1 MLQQTEQAAEQL
13 QWLQCVEESTERQRE
28 ESMVMRD
35 ALVVAESI
43 RQREGANDALSHELM
58 RANDQLAT
66 YMDEALQNADVDDDD
81 DDVTWVQLR
90 ALLAAEPMSATTT
103 TTAGRVVRERAQ
115 HRGPAGAPPGA
126 PAPRRGVDAVV
137 GGAARARQ
145 ERQGLGGRPAR
156 PPAPPPR
163 GGHRGE

>member
-1 MLQQTEQAAEQL
+1 MLQQTEQAAEQA
-13 QWLQCVEESTERQRE
+13 QWLQCVENEADRQRE

-43 RQREGANDALSHELM
+43 RAREGRNDTLSHELM

-66 YMDEALQNADVDDDD
+66 YMDEALQNADVDDD

-115 HRGPAGAPPGA
+115 HPGPGGAPSGA
-126 PAPRRGVDAVV
+126 RAPRRGVDAVV

-145 ERQGLGGRPAR
+145 ERQGVGGRPAR
-156 PPAPPPR
+156 PHAPPPR

>member
-1 MLQQTEQAAEQL
+1 MLQQTEQAAEQAA
-13 QWLQCVEESTERQRE
+13 WLQCAEESDARQRE

-43 RQREGANDALSHELM
+43 RQREGVNDALSQELI
-58 RANDQLAT
+58 RANDKIAT
-66 YMDEALQNADVDDDD
+66 YMDEALQSADVDDDD

-115 HRGPAGAPPGA
+115 HPGPG
-126 PAPRRGVDAVV
+126 
-137 GGAARARQ
+137 
-145 ERQGLGGRPAR
+145 
-156 PPAPPPR
+156 
-163 GGHRGE
+163 